1 MNKYTIPLFEPL
13 ISKKEHVYVLDCLK
27 SNWISSKGKYI
38 EKFESEFAKYIG
50 VKYSIAVN
58 NGTSALH
65 LALLAL
71 DLKKDDEVI
80 VPSFTYIAPVNV
92 IRYVGAKEKF
102 IDIKLL
108 TGQLDESIL
117 EKKISRKT
125 KAVIVPHL
133 YGQCAEIEKIKKI
146 CSKKKIF
153 LIEDCAESFGCKFK
167 KKHLG
172 TFGTIGTF
180 SFFGSKTITTGEG
193 GMVVTNSK
201 KIAELIYKL
210 KAQGVKRTKNDYWH
224 DVIGYNYRMTNICAA
239 IGLGQLQNRK
249 KIFSLKKKV
258 FENYKNF
265 LDKKKVRMNK
275 TISSCSPSYWQ
286 NVIFLKNKVIRD
298 SLRNFLNINKIET
311 RTTFPLVHSM
321 PMYKK
326 KRNKIKLQNSIILA
340 NTGICLPSSP
350 TLKKNKIKL
359 ICNLI
364 NNFIKKN

>member
-1 MNKYTIPLFEPL
+1 MNKCTIPLFEPL
-13 ISKKEHVYVLDCLK
+13 ISKKEHIYVLDCLK

-249 KIFSLKKKV
+249 KIFNLKKKV

-286 NVIFLKNKVIRD
+286 NVIF
-298 SLRNFLNINKIET
+298 
-311 RTTFPLVHSM
+311 
-321 PMYKK
+321 KK
-326 KRNKIKLQNSIILA
+326 
-340 NTGICLPSSP
+340 
-350 TLKKNKIKL
+350 
-359 ICNLI
+359 
-364 NNFIKKN
+364 